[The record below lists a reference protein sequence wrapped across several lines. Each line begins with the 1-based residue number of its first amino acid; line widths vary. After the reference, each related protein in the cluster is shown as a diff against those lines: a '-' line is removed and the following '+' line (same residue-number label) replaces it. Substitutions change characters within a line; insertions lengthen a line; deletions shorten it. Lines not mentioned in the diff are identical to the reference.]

1 MTSST
6 KYLEPTQNA
15 GRLFVQRG
23 VEGSIV
29 MLNLMRFREIADY
42 TAHPELAPA
51 LPISGAEA
59 FDRYVQ
65 HTLPFLRESG
75 GELLFLGAGGP
86 FLIGPE
92 DETWDMAMLVRQSS
106 VASFLAFASH
116 EAYLAGIGH
125 RTAAVEDSRLLPLAE
140 LQPPAC
146 YGRAATMKAVQA
158 NGVELAYDSFG
169 DEANDTILLIAGLGT
184 QMIRWTAPFCE
195 KLAACGYRV
204 IRFDNR
210 DAGCSTHFSQCAPPD
225 FAALAATLMAG
236 RRPDV
241 PYTLYDMAADT
252 ISLLDVLSI
261 DRAHVVGRSMG
272 GMVAQIMASEHPE
285 RVLSLTSM
293 MSSTGNP
300 ELPQAAPDVM
310 AMMTRP
316 APDPFSDEPGFLAQ
330 TIAFAQRISGSRFPV
345 DAEAHG
351 ILVLDEIRRAY
362 DPSGAARQIAAMA
375 VAGDRR
381 SRLATIMAPTL
392 VVHGTDDPLILP
404 VCGKDT
410 ATSIPNAELMLID
423 GMGHDLPPALY
434 QTIVEAIDRTAR
446 RASR

>member
-125 RTAAVEDSRLLPLAE
+125 RTAAVEDSRLLPL
-140 LQPPAC
+140 L
-146 YGRAATMKAVQA
+146 
-158 NGVELAYDSFG
+158 NS
-169 DEANDTILLIAGLGT
+169 
-184 QMIRWTAPFCE
+184 
-195 KLAACGYRV
+195 
-204 IRFDNR
+204 
-210 DAGCSTHFSQCAPPD
+210 
-225 FAALAATLMAG
+225 
-236 RRPDV
+236 
-241 PYTLYDMAADT
+241 
-252 ISLLDVLSI
+252 SL
-261 DRAHVVGRSMG
+261 
-272 GMVAQIMASEHPE
+272 P
-285 RVLSLTSM
+285 
-293 MSSTGNP
+293 
-300 ELPQAAPDVM
+300 
-310 AMMTRP
+310 
-316 APDPFSDEPGFLAQ
+316 
-330 TIAFAQRISGSRFPV
+330 
-345 DAEAHG
+345 
-351 ILVLDEIRRAY
+351 
-362 DPSGAARQIAAMA
+362 
-375 VAGDRR
+375 
-381 SRLATIMAPTL
+381 LAT
-392 VVHGTDDPLILP
+392 
-404 VCGKDT
+404 
-410 ATSIPNAELMLID
+410 D
-423 GMGHDLPPALY
+423 GPRP
-434 QTIVEAIDRTAR
+434 
-446 RASR
+446 